1 MLEISALV
9 IVLPPLPFPL
19 PLFVVLATLKFRAT
33 SLLFVRAAL
42 LLEPPIVLIAA
53 PLQVFVPALLT
64 EATLLLLLPLL
75 LLLSLL
81 FPLPPLF
88 GAFLVLALPIS
99 VPLAVVSTPLLLL
112 LSSLFLRL
120 LLLFFLSL
128 DPSLTAVSAILRAH
142 KTGNSKRGRHRDGKS
157 DRQPSKIT
165 GFHDYLRKNW
175 AEGKVVSA
183 A

>member
-1 MLEISALV
+1 LLEISALV

-112 LSSLFLRL
+112 LSSLPATSPVVLPVSRSFADRGQR
-120 LLLFFLSL
+120 
-128 DPSLTAVSAILRAH
+128 DPARAQDWKLQAW
-142 KTGNSKRGRHRDGKS
+142 KTSRW
-157 DRQPSKIT
+157 Q
-165 GFHDYLRKNW
+165 
-175 AEGKVVSA
+175 E
-183 A
+183 